1 MGELIGRHQDKR
13 SHGRKVRGRKA
24 PKFTRSVVLLSGGLD
39 STTCLCVAR
48 RDSGSVIALTFDYG
62 QRHSRELRAAQAIAR
77 AVEVDAHLILPLH
90 LGHKASALLD
100 KGMRLRSS
108 GVPANGRKRRDVP
121 ATYVPARNLVF
132 LAHAISLAEG
142 IGAEAV
148 YIGVTWPDSSGY
160 PDCTPKFIDNFRKAA
175 AVGTRCGVRGRRIRV
190 MAPLLT
196 MDKKDIIRLGT
207 SLGAPYHLTWSCY
220 RGGNRACGKCDS
232 CRLRRKGFEA
242 AGLRDPVP
250 YGR

>member
-1 MGELIGRHQDKR
+1 MGERRGCQGDKR
-13 SHGRKVRGRKA
+13 ARSGKSRGRTK
-24 PKFTRSVVLLSGGLD
+24 PKFIRSVVLLSGGLD

-62 QRHSRELRAAQAIAR
+62 QRHSRELRAAQTIAR
-77 AVEVDAHLILPLH
+77 AVGVDAHLILPLH

-100 KGMRLRSS
+100 RGMRLRSS
-108 GVPANGRKRRDVP
+108 GVPTRGSERKDVP

-160 PDCTPKFIDNFRKAA
+160 PDCTPRFIDTFRKAA
-175 AVGTRCGVRGRRIRV
+175 AVGTRCGVSGKRIQV
-190 MAPLLT
+190 MAPLQ
-196 MDKKDIIRLGT
+196 MMEKKDIIQLGT

-220 RGGNRACGKCDS
+220 RGGKRACGKCDS
-232 CRLRRKGFEA
+232 CRLRRKGFKK